1 MALPTIS
8 HAFGIVADPEFG
20 TTPSGKNFAK
30 IRLGASARKYNEQ
43 TSQWETTANFY
54 TQATAWEQDAEKI
67 RNLGIKQ
74 GDQVQI
80 EGQLVTESWEKD
92 GQKQSKTALRLR
104 GIRRFEK
111 SQNSQQGNTGG
122 FQPPVQQVTPQPN
135 GGGQWGGTP
144 AQGDPWSSGGNN
156 QPQQGN
162 NGGWGSPSNDE
173 PAF

>member
-30 IRLGASARKYNEQ
+30 VRLGASARKYNEQ

-111 SQNSQQGNTGG
+111 SQNAQQGNGG
-122 FQPPVQQVTPQPN
+122 FQPPAQQKTPPQNQPQQ
-135 GGGQWGGTP
+135 GGWNAP
-144 AQGDPWSSGGNN
+144 AADPWSTGGNN
-156 QPQQGN
+156 QPQGN
-162 NGGWGSPSNDE
+162 GGGWGDPNQP
-173 PAF
+173 PAY

>member
-67 RNLGIKQ
+67 RNLGFKQ

-111 SQNSQQGNTGG
+111 LQNTQQGNGG
-122 FQPPVQQVTPQPN
+122 FQPPAQQVTPQPG
-135 GGGQWGGTP
+135 GGGQWAGTP
-144 AQGDPWSSGGNN
+144 AADPWSTGGNPAQGNGDGWGGNN
-156 QPQQGN
+156 ANP
-162 NGGWGSPSNDE
+162 PY
-173 PAF
+173 

>member
-111 SQNSQQGNTGG
+111 SQNAQQGTGG
-122 FQPPVQQVTPQPN
+122 FQPPAQQVTPQPG
-135 GGGQWGGTP
+135 GGGQWAGTP
-144 AQGDPWSSGGNN
+144 SNDPWSTGGNPA
-156 QPQQGN
+156 QS
-162 NGGWGSPSNDE
+162 NGGWGAPSNDE
-173 PAF
+173 PPF

>member
-43 TSQWETTANFY
+43 TSQWEITANFY

-111 SQNSQQGNTGG
+111 SQNAQQGNGG
-122 FQPPVQQVTPQPN
+122 FNAQPQQAPQQSAPPQ
-135 GGGQWGGTP
+135 GQSWQSP
-144 AQGDPWSSGGNN
+144 APGHDPWSSNAN
-156 QPQQGN
+156 A
-162 NGGWGSPSNDE
+162 NGGWGNPQQSEAP
-173 PAF
+173 F